1 MFGMSDD
8 KLRVFMAAIIGTY
21 RVALDPKAVIIP
33 RKIKKNTALCHP
45 IGLRH
50 SGRRFSS

>member
-33 RKIKKNTALCHP
+33 RKIIKKY
-45 IGLRH
+45 
-50 SGRRFSS
+50 SFMSSYRADA